1 MTWKWVISS
10 VLYGDAEGF
19 LWVIDS
25 ASSCL
30 FQGSILTII
39 RLIIFSFVKS
49 ESEANR
55 AGAEIFFSRFNLCA
69 HTTCSSE
76 ESGRSLRDQRAGW
89 LYFAWVLYW
98 KYSIK
103 LSISEHIACTRCSHP
118 REPFPFLPGAFYCG
132 QCFLRDFRIDSQQ
145 CLQPISSFSS
155 PLWSS
160 LSILTASF
168 ANALC

>member
-1 MTWKWVISS
+1 MKAKPI
-10 VLYGDAEGF
+10 EQEQRF
-19 LWVIDS
+19 
-25 ASSCL
+25 
-30 FQGSILTII
+30 
-39 RLIIFSFVKS
+39 
-49 ESEANR
+49 
-55 AGAEIFFSRFNLCA
+55 FFSRFNLCA

-103 LSISEHIACTRCSHP
+103 LNISEHIACTRCSHP

-145 CLQPISSFSS
+145 CLQPISSFS
-155 PLWSS
+155 PHFMIL
-160 LSILTASF
+160 IVYPYRFIYKCFMLTAFALSSSF
-168 ANALC
+168 PYPPLVQVTESW